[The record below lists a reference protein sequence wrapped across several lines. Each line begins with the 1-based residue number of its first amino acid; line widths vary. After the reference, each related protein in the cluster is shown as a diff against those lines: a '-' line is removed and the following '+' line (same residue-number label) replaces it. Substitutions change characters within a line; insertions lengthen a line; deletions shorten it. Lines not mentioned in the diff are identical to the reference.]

1 MMCVHTYMYMCCLY
15 MHVLVYMHVLMYKY
29 TRVCIPV
36 SYTHTCLS
44 VCIHVCIYVYTCI
57 CVCTHMGYDICVFI

>member
-15 MHVLVYMHVLMYKY
+15 MHVYECTNTHMCVH
-29 TRVCIPV
+29 TRV

-44 VCIHVCIYVYTCI
+44 VCIHVCIYVYTCV
-57 CVCTHMGYDICVFI
+57 CVYTHMGYDICVFI